1 MTSPDLRRLI
11 HASSSLVLLAVLVSW
26 ELLRY
31 LLLAALIAMAA
42 LELARLRSKPFR
54 EKLHKLVP
62 VYRATEENRVSGAG
76 WLTLGYAIASWFP
89 LPAPVVGILAGALA
103 DPAAAAIGSRWGG
116 ARGVRGVRGVKTL
129 AGTLAALTATFVLCA
144 AVGLAWTSCLAA
156 GVTAAAL
163 ERWPVVDDNLV
174 VAPGVAAVVWVLS

>member
-1 MTSPDLRRLI
+1 MTRPDLRRLI

-76 WLTLGYAIASWFP
+76 WLTLGYAVASWFP

-103 DPAAAAIGSRWGG
+103 DPAASAIGSRWGSAG
-116 ARGVRGVRGVKTL
+116 EVKTL
-129 AGTLAALTATFVLCA
+129 AGTLAALAATFVLCA
-144 AVGLAWTSCLAA
+144 AVGLAWVNCLAV
-156 GVTAAAL
+156 GITAAAL
-163 ERWPVVDDNLV
+163 ERWPVLDDNLV